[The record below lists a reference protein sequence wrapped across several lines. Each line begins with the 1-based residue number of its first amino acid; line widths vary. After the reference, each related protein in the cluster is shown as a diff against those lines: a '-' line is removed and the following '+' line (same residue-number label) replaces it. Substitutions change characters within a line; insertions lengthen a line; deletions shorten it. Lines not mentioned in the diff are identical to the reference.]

1 MQKWVI
7 SMNKETLEYEL
18 LALIINYPE
27 LLERNILKKEYFF
40 GQDQILFNA
49 ILTEYKKH
57 KVLLVENLSK
67 YSGFNLEYYFQL
79 QTDNLWNTNK
89 EIKFEEL
96 QKGIIDKYKRRRF
109 KEITDTYS
117 GNYEKTIQDLEKLLE
132 INYQENSYI
141 KSEDVMKSLFNE
153 KRQLKLG
160 YEEFDKDLNL
170 SQNDL
175 LIIGA
180 GSGTG
185 KTAFA
190 LNLLLKL
197 CENYQCIYFNMEMSK
212 DILYKRLI
220 AIKTGISLKELNNIK
235 KLNSSDL
242 KKVSVTSSE
251 LENIIL
257 INGSVNTPIVKKNIL
272 NIKTDKH
279 IVVFLDHIGLIKA
292 SGNSLYEKMTNV
304 AKDLRTICLDC
315 NCTIIGLCQ
324 LSRVSQKNNEIPKL
338 QDLRDSGEIEQ
349 SARKV
354 VLLYDEEKDSTNE
367 NHNMKMIIAKNDD
380 GNRVIKDFVFERYT
394 QRFKE
399 VKNE

>member
-7 SMNKETLEYEL
+7 SMNNETLEYEL

-27 LLERNILKKEYFF
+27 LLERNILKKEYFY

-141 KSEDVMKSLFNE
+141 KSEDVMNSLFNE

-220 AIKTGISLKELNNIK
+220 AIKTGISLKDLNNAK
-235 KLNSSDL
+235 KLSSNDL
-242 KKVSVTSSE
+242 KKVSVTSSD

-399 VKNE
+399 VK

>member
-7 SMNKETLEYEL
+7 SMNNETLEYEL

-141 KSEDVMKSLFNE
+141 KSEDVINSLFNE

-197 CENYQCIYFNMEMSK
+197 NENYQCIYFNMEMSK

-220 AIKTGISLKELNNIK
+220 AIKTGISLKDLNNAK
-235 KLNSSDL
+235 KLSSNDLRKISVVSSD
-242 KKVSVTSSE
+242 

-399 VKNE
+399 VK

>member
-7 SMNKETLEYEL
+7 SMNNETLEYEL

-109 KEITDTYS
+109 KEITDSYS

-132 INYQENSYI
+132 INYQENAYI
-141 KSEDVMKSLFNE
+141 KSEDVINSLFNE

-220 AIKTGISLKELNNIK
+220 AIKTGISLKDLNNAK
-235 KLNSSDL
+235 KLSSNDLRKISVASSD
-242 KKVSVTSSE
+242 

-399 VKNE
+399 IK

>member
-7 SMNKETLEYEL
+7 SMNNETLEYEL

-109 KEITDTYS
+109 KEITDTYN

-141 KSEDVMKSLFNE
+141 KSEDVINSLFNE

-197 CENYQCIYFNMEMSK
+197 CEDYQCIYFNMEMSK

-220 AIKTGISLKELNNIK
+220 AIKTGISLKDLNNAK
-235 KLNSSDL
+235 KLSSNDL
-242 KKVSVTSSE
+242 KKVSVASSD

-367 NHNMKMIIAKNDD
+367 KHNMKMIIAKNDD

-399 VKNE
+399 VK

>member
-7 SMNKETLEYEL
+7 SMNNETLEYEL

-49 ILTEYKKH
+49 ILNEYKKH

-117 GNYEKTIQDLEKLLE
+117 GNYEKTIQDLERLLE

-141 KSEDVMKSLFNE
+141 KSEDVINSLFNE

-220 AIKTGISLKELNNIK
+220 AIKTGISLKDLNNAK
-235 KLNSSDL
+235 KLSSNDL
-242 KKVSVTSSE
+242 KKISVASSD

-257 INGSVNTPIVKKNIL
+257 INGSINTPIVKKNIL

-399 VKNE
+399 VK

>member
-7 SMNKETLEYEL
+7 SMNNETLEYEL

-49 ILTEYKKH
+49 ILTEYKEH

-67 YSGFNLEYYFQL
+67 YSGVNLEYYFKL

-141 KSEDVMKSLFNE
+141 KSEDVINSLFNE

-220 AIKTGISLKELNNIK
+220 AIKTGISLKGLNNIRN
-235 KLNSSDL
+235 LSSSDL
-242 KKVSVTSSE
+242 ERVSVASSD

-257 INGSVNTPIVKKNIL
+257 INGSINTPIVKKNIL

-279 IVVFLDHIGLIKA
+279 IVVFLDHIGLVKA

-399 VKNE
+399 VE

>member
-7 SMNKETLEYEL
+7 SMNNETLEYEL

-117 GNYEKTIQDLEKLLE
+117 GNYEKTIQDLERLLE

-141 KSEDVMKSLFNE
+141 KSEDVINSLFNE

-197 CENYQCIYFNMEMSK
+197 CEDYQCIYFNMEMSK

-220 AIKTGISLKELNNIK
+220 AIKTGISLKDLNNVK
-235 KLNSSDL
+235 KLSSNDL
-242 KKVSVTSSE
+242 KKISVASSD

-257 INGSVNTPIVKKNIL
+257 INGSINTPIVKKNIL

-394 QRFKE
+394 QRFIE
-399 VKNE
+399 VK

>member
-7 SMNKETLEYEL
+7 SMNNETLEYEL

-49 ILTEYKKH
+49 ILTEYKEH

-141 KSEDVMKSLFNE
+141 KSEDVMNSLFNE

-220 AIKTGISLKELNNIK
+220 AIKTGISLKGLNNIRN
-235 KLNSSDL
+235 LSSSDL
-242 KKVSVTSSE
+242 ERVSVASSD

-279 IVVFLDHIGLIKA
+279 IVVFLDHIGLVKA

-399 VKNE
+399 VK

>member
-7 SMNKETLEYEL
+7 SMNNETLEYEL

-27 LLERNILKKEYFF
+27 LLERNILKKEYFY

-49 ILTEYKKH
+49 ILTEYKEH

-109 KEITDTYS
+109 KEITDAYS
-117 GNYEKTIQDLEKLLE
+117 GNYEKTIQDLERLLE

-141 KSEDVMKSLFNE
+141 NSEDVINSLFNE

-220 AIKTGISLKELNNIK
+220 AIKTGISLKDLNNAK
-235 KLNSSDL
+235 KISSNDLRKISVASSD
-242 KKVSVTSSE
+242 

-304 AKDLRTICLDC
+304 AKDLRTISLDC

-399 VKNE
+399 VK

>member
-7 SMNKETLEYEL
+7 SMNNETLEYEL

-67 YSGFNLEYYFQL
+67 YRGFNLEYYFQL

-109 KEITDTYS
+109 KEITDTYN

-141 KSEDVMKSLFNE
+141 KSEDVINSLFNE

-197 CENYQCIYFNMEMSK
+197 CEDYQCIYFNMEMSK

-220 AIKTGISLKELNNIK
+220 AIKTGISLKDLNNAKELSSNDLRKISVA
-235 KLNSSDL
+235 SSD
-242 KKVSVTSSE
+242 

-399 VKNE
+399 VK

>member
-7 SMNKETLEYEL
+7 SMNNETLEYEL

-27 LLERNILKKEYFF
+27 LLERNILKKEYFY

-67 YSGFNLEYYFQL
+67 YNGINLEYYFQL

-141 KSEDVMKSLFNE
+141 NSEDVINSLFNE

-220 AIKTGISLKELNNIK
+220 AIKTGISLKDLNNAK
-235 KLNSSDL
+235 KLSSNDL
-242 KKVSVTSSE
+242 KKISVASSD

-257 INGSVNTPIVKKNIL
+257 INGSINTPIIKKNIL

-279 IVVFLDHIGLIKA
+279 IVAFLDHIGLIKA

-399 VKNE
+399 VK

>member
-1 MQKWVI
+1 
-7 SMNKETLEYEL
+7 MNNDTLEYEL
-18 LALIINYPE
+18 LVLIANCPK
-27 LLERNILKKEYFF
+27 LLERSILKKEYFVGEDRIMF
-40 GQDQILFNA
+40 DAF
-49 ILTEYKKH
+49 LTEYKKH
-57 KVLLVENLSK
+57 KVILVENLK
-67 YSGFNLEYYFQL
+67 DYNGMNINYYVELITNDF
-79 QTDNLWNTNK
+79 WHTNK
-89 EIKFEEL
+89 EIRFEEL
-96 QKGIIDKYKRRRF
+96 QKGIIDKYKKRRF
-109 KEITDTYS
+109 KEIIDTYN
-117 GNYEKTIQDLEKLLE
+117 GNYEKTMEDLEKLLE

-141 KSEDVMKSLFNE
+141 KSEDVMNSLWNE
-153 KRQLKLG
+153 KKQLKLG
-160 YEEFDKDLNL
+160 YEEFDKELNL

-197 CENYQCIYFNMEMSK
+197 NRDYQCVYFNMEMSK

-220 AIKTGISLKELNNIK
+220 AIRTGISLKALNNVRN
-235 KLNSSDL
+235 LNPNDL
-242 KKVSVTSSE
+242 EKVSIASGD

-257 INGSVNTPIVKKNIL
+257 INGSINTPIIKKNIL
-272 NIKTDKH
+272 NVKSDKH

-324 LSRVSQKNNEIPKL
+324 LSRESQKSNEIPKL
-338 QDLRDSGEIEQ
+338 QSLRDSGEIEQ

-354 VLLYDEEKDSTNE
+354 VLLYDTEKDSTSDT
-367 NHNMKMIIAKNDD
+367 HNMKMIIAKNDD
-380 GNRVIKDFVFERYT
+380 GSKVIKDFVFERYT

-399 VKNE
+399 VK

>member
-7 SMNKETLEYEL
+7 SMNNETLEYEL

-27 LLERNILKKEYFF
+27 LLERNILKKEYFY

-49 ILTEYKKH
+49 ILTEYKEH

-109 KEITDTYS
+109 KEITDAYS
-117 GNYEKTIQDLEKLLE
+117 GNYEKTIQDLERLLE

-141 KSEDVMKSLFNE
+141 NSEDVINSLFNE

-220 AIKTGISLKELNNIK
+220 AIKTGISLKDLNNAKELSSNDLRKISVA
-235 KLNSSDL
+235 SSD
-242 KKVSVTSSE
+242 

-304 AKDLRTICLDC
+304 AKDLRTISLDC

-399 VKNE
+399 IK

>member
-7 SMNKETLEYEL
+7 SMNNETLEYEL

-27 LLERNILKKEYFF
+27 LLERNILKKEYFY

-49 ILTEYKKH
+49 ILTEYKEH

-109 KEITDTYS
+109 KEITDAYS

-141 KSEDVMKSLFNE
+141 KSEDVINSLFNE

-197 CENYQCIYFNMEMSK
+197 CEDYQCIYFNMEMSK

-220 AIKTGISLKELNNIK
+220 AIKTGISLKGLNNIRN
-235 KLNSSDL
+235 LSSIDLERVSVASSD
-242 KKVSVTSSE
+242 

-279 IVVFLDHIGLIKA
+279 IVVFLDHIGLVKA

-399 VKNE
+399 VK

>member
-7 SMNKETLEYEL
+7 SMNNETLEYEL

-109 KEITDTYS
+109 KEITDSYS
-117 GNYEKTIQDLEKLLE
+117 GNYEKTIQDLERLLE

-141 KSEDVMKSLFNE
+141 NSEDVINSLFNE

-197 CENYQCIYFNMEMSK
+197 CEDYQCIYFNMEMSK

-220 AIKTGISLKELNNIK
+220 AIKTGISLKDLNNAK
-235 KLNSSDL
+235 KLSSNDLRKISVASSD
-242 KKVSVTSSE
+242 

-257 INGSVNTPIVKKNIL
+257 INGSINTPIVKKNIL

-399 VKNE
+399 VK

>member
-7 SMNKETLEYEL
+7 SMNNETLEYEL

-141 KSEDVMKSLFNE
+141 KSEDVINSLFNE

-220 AIKTGISLKELNNIK
+220 AIKTGISLKDLNNSK
-235 KLNSSDL
+235 KLSSNDL
-242 KKVSVTSSE
+242 RKISVASSE

-257 INGSVNTPIVKKNIL
+257 INGSINTPIVKKNIL

-394 QRFKE
+394 QRFNE
-399 VKNE
+399 VK

>member
-7 SMNKETLEYEL
+7 SMNNETLEYEL

-67 YSGFNLEYYFQL
+67 YSGVNLEYYFKL

-109 KEITDTYS
+109 KEITDTYN

-141 KSEDVMKSLFNE
+141 KSEDVINSLFNE

-197 CENYQCIYFNMEMSK
+197 CEDYQCIYFNMEMSK

-220 AIKTGISLKELNNIK
+220 AIKTGISLKDLNNAK
-235 KLNSSDL
+235 KLSTNDL
-242 KKVSVTSSE
+242 KKISVASSD

-257 INGSVNTPIVKKNIL
+257 INGSINTPIVKKNIL

-399 VKNE
+399 VK

>member
-7 SMNKETLEYEL
+7 SMNNETLEYEL

-27 LLERNILKKEYFF
+27 LLERNILKKEYFC

-109 KEITDTYS
+109 KEITDTYN

-141 KSEDVMKSLFNE
+141 NSEDVINSLFNE

-220 AIKTGISLKELNNIK
+220 AIKTGISLKDLNNAK
-235 KLNSSDL
+235 KLSSNDL
-242 KKVSVTSSE
+242 KKISVASSD

-257 INGSVNTPIVKKNIL
+257 INGSINTPIVKKNIL

-399 VKNE
+399 VK

>member
-7 SMNKETLEYEL
+7 SMNNETLEYEL

-67 YSGFNLEYYFQL
+67 YNGVNLEYYFKL

-141 KSEDVMKSLFNE
+141 NSEDVMNSLFNE

-220 AIKTGISLKELNNIK
+220 AIKTGISLKDLNNAK
-235 KLNSSDL
+235 KLSSNDL
-242 KKVSVTSSE
+242 KKVSVASSD

-257 INGSVNTPIVKKNIL
+257 INGSINTPIVKKNIL

-399 VKNE
+399 VK

>member
-1 MQKWVI
+1 
-7 SMNKETLEYEL
+7 MNNETLEYEL
-18 LALIINYPE
+18 LALIINYPD

-40 GQDQILFNA
+40 GQDQIIFNA
-49 ILTEYKKH
+49 ILTEYKERKI
-57 KVLLVENLSK
+57 LLIENLSK

-109 KEITDTYS
+109 KEITDTYN

-141 KSEDVMKSLFNE
+141 KSDDVMNSLWNE
-153 KRQLKLG
+153 KKQLKLG

-197 CENYQCIYFNMEMSK
+197 NENYQCIYFNMEMSK

-220 AIKTGISLKELNNIK
+220 AIRTGISLKALNNIRN
-235 KLNSSDL
+235 LNSNDL
-242 KKVSVTSSE
+242 EKVSIACGD
-251 LENIIL
+251 LESIIL
-257 INGSVNTPIVKKNIL
+257 INGSINTPIIKKNIL
-272 NIKTDKH
+272 NVKSDKH

-324 LSRVSQKNNEIPKL
+324 LSRESQKSNEIPKL
-338 QDLRDSGEIEQ
+338 QSLRDSGEIEQ

-354 VLLYDEEKDSTNE
+354 VLLYDTEKDSTND

-399 VKNE
+399 VK

>member
-7 SMNKETLEYEL
+7 SMNNETLEYEL

-49 ILTEYKKH
+49 ILNEYKKH

-117 GNYEKTIQDLEKLLE
+117 GNYEKTIQDLERLLE

-141 KSEDVMKSLFNE
+141 NSEDVINSLFNE

-220 AIKTGISLKELNNIK
+220 AIKTGISLKDLNNAK
-235 KLNSSDL
+235 KLSSNDL
-242 KKVSVTSSE
+242 KKISVASSD

-257 INGSVNTPIVKKNIL
+257 INGSINTPIVKKNIL

-399 VKNE
+399 VK

>member
-7 SMNKETLEYEL
+7 SMNNETLEYEL

-109 KEITDTYS
+109 KEITDTYN

-141 KSEDVMKSLFNE
+141 KSEDVMNSLFNE

-220 AIKTGISLKELNNIK
+220 AIKTGISLKDLNNAK
-235 KLNSSDL
+235 KLSSNDL
-242 KKVSVTSSE
+242 KKISVASSD

-257 INGSVNTPIVKKNIL
+257 INGSINTPIVKKNIL

-399 VKNE
+399 VK

>member
-7 SMNKETLEYEL
+7 SMNNETLEYEL

-109 KEITDTYS
+109 KEITDTYN
-117 GNYEKTIQDLEKLLE
+117 GNYEKTIQDLERLLE

-141 KSEDVMKSLFNE
+141 KSEDVINSLFNE

-220 AIKTGISLKELNNIK
+220 AIKTGISLKDLNNAK
-235 KLNSSDL
+235 KLSSNDLRKISVASSD
-242 KKVSVTSSE
+242 

-399 VKNE
+399 VK

>member
-7 SMNKETLEYEL
+7 SMNNETLEYEL

-27 LLERNILKKEYFF
+27 LLERNILKKEYFY

-141 KSEDVMKSLFNE
+141 KSEDVINSLFNE

-185 KTAFA
+185 KTAYA

-197 CENYQCIYFNMEMSK
+197 CEDYQCIYFNMEMSK

-220 AIKTGISLKELNNIK
+220 AIKTGISLKDLNNAK
-235 KLNSSDL
+235 KLSSNDL
-242 KKVSVTSSE
+242 KKISVASSD

-257 INGSVNTPIVKKNIL
+257 INGSINTPIVKKNIL

-399 VKNE
+399 VK

>member
-7 SMNKETLEYEL
+7 SMNNETLEYEL

-67 YSGFNLEYYFQL
+67 YKGFNLEYYFQL

-109 KEITDTYS
+109 KEITDAYS
-117 GNYEKTIQDLEKLLE
+117 GNYEKTIQDLERLLE

-141 KSEDVMKSLFNE
+141 NSEDVINSLFNE

-220 AIKTGISLKELNNIK
+220 AIKTGISLKDLNNAK
-235 KLNSSDL
+235 KLSSNDL
-242 KKVSVTSSE
+242 KKISVASSD

-399 VKNE
+399 VK

>member
-7 SMNKETLEYEL
+7 SMNNETLEYEL

-109 KEITDTYS
+109 KEITDTYN

-141 KSEDVMKSLFNE
+141 KSEDVINSLFNE

-220 AIKTGISLKELNNIK
+220 AIKTGISLKDLNNAK
-235 KLNSSDL
+235 KLNSNDL
-242 KKVSVTSSE
+242 KKISVASSD

-257 INGSVNTPIVKKNIL
+257 INGSINTPIIKKNIL

-367 NHNMKMIIAKNDD
+367 NHNMKIIIAKNDD

-399 VKNE
+399 VK

>member
-7 SMNKETLEYEL
+7 SMNNETLEYEL

-49 ILTEYKKH
+49 ILTEYKEH

-109 KEITDTYS
+109 KEITDTYN
-117 GNYEKTIQDLEKLLE
+117 GNYEKTIQDLERLLE

-141 KSEDVMKSLFNE
+141 KSEDVMNSLFNE

-220 AIKTGISLKELNNIK
+220 AIKTGISLKDLNNAK
-235 KLNSSDL
+235 KLSSNDL
-242 KKVSVTSSE
+242 KKISVASSD

-257 INGSVNTPIVKKNIL
+257 INGSVNTPIIKKNIL

-292 SGNSLYEKMTNV
+292 PGNSLYEKMTNV

-399 VKNE
+399 VK

>member
-7 SMNKETLEYEL
+7 SMNNETLEYEL

-141 KSEDVMKSLFNE
+141 NSEDVINSLFNE

-197 CENYQCIYFNMEMSK
+197 YENYQCIYFNMEMSK

-220 AIKTGISLKELNNIK
+220 AIKTGISLKDLNNAK
-235 KLNSSDL
+235 KLSSNDL
-242 KKVSVTSSE
+242 KKISVASSD

-257 INGSVNTPIVKKNIL
+257 INGSINTPIIKKNIL

-394 QRFKE
+394 QRF
-399 VKNE
+399 NEAK

>member
-7 SMNKETLEYEL
+7 SMNNETLEYEL

-67 YSGFNLEYYFQL
+67 YSGVNLEYYFKL

-141 KSEDVMKSLFNE
+141 KSEDVINSLFNE

-197 CENYQCIYFNMEMSK
+197 CEDYQCIYFNMEMSK

-220 AIKTGISLKELNNIK
+220 AIKTGISLKDLNNAK
-235 KLNSSDL
+235 KLSSNDL
-242 KKVSVTSSE
+242 KKISAASSD

-257 INGSVNTPIVKKNIL
+257 INGSINTPIIKKNIL

-399 VKNE
+399 VK

>member
-7 SMNKETLEYEL
+7 SMNNETLEYEL

-27 LLERNILKKEYFF
+27 LLERNILKKEYFY

-141 KSEDVMKSLFNE
+141 NSEDVINSLFNE
-153 KRQLKLG
+153 NRQLKLG

-197 CENYQCIYFNMEMSK
+197 CEDYQCIYFNMEMSK

-220 AIKTGISLKELNNIK
+220 AIKTGISLKDLNNAK
-235 KLNSSDL
+235 ELSSNDL
-242 KKVSVTSSE
+242 RKISVASSE

-257 INGSVNTPIVKKNIL
+257 INGSINTPIIKKNIL

-354 VLLYDEEKDSTNE
+354 VLLFDEEKDSTNE

-380 GNRVIKDFVFERYT
+380 GNRVIKDFAFERYT

-399 VKNE
+399 VK

>member
-7 SMNKETLEYEL
+7 SMNNETLEYEL

-109 KEITDTYS
+109 KEITDTYN

-141 KSEDVMKSLFNE
+141 NSEDVINSLFNE

-220 AIKTGISLKELNNIK
+220 AIKTGISLKDLNNAK
-235 KLNSSDL
+235 KLSSNDLRKISVASSD
-242 KKVSVTSSE
+242 

-354 VLLYDEEKDSTNE
+354 VLLYDEEKDSTND

-399 VKNE
+399 VK

>member
-1 MQKWVI
+1 
-7 SMNKETLEYEL
+7 MNNDTLEYEL
-18 LALIINYPE
+18 LALIVNYPE
-27 LLERNILKKEYFF
+27 LLEKNILKKEYFIGEDRIMF
-40 GQDQILFNA
+40 EA

-57 KVLLVENLSK
+57 KVILAENLNK
-67 YSGFNLEYYFQL
+67 YNGMDINYYFQL
-79 QTDNLWNTNK
+79 ITDNLWNTNK

-96 QKGIIDKYKRRRF
+96 QKGIIDKYKRRKF
-109 KEITDTYS
+109 KEITDTYN
-117 GNYEKTIQDLEKLLE
+117 GNYEKTMEDLKNLLE

-141 KSEDVMKSLFNE
+141 KSEDVMNSLLNE
-153 KRQLKLG
+153 KKQLKLG

-197 CENYQCIYFNMEMSK
+197 NRDYQCVYFNMEMSK

-220 AIKTGISLKELNNIK
+220 AIRTGISLKALNNVK
-235 KLNSSDL
+235 NLNPNDL
-242 KKVSVTSSE
+242 EKVSIASGD

-257 INGSVNTPIVKKNIL
+257 INGSINTPIIKKNIL
-272 NIKTDKH
+272 NVKSDKH

-324 LSRVSQKNNEIPKL
+324 LSRESQKSNEMPKL
-338 QDLRDSGEIEQ
+338 QSLRDSGEIEQ

-354 VLLYDEEKDSTNE
+354 ILLYDTEKDSTSDT
-367 NHNMKMIIAKNDD
+367 HDMKMIIAKNDD
-380 GNRVIKDFVFERYT
+380 GSRIVKDFIFERYT

-399 VKNE
+399 VK

>member
-7 SMNKETLEYEL
+7 SMNNETLEYEL

-109 KEITDTYS
+109 KEITDAYN
-117 GNYEKTIQDLEKLLE
+117 GNYEKTIQDLERLLE

-141 KSEDVMKSLFNE
+141 KSEDVINSLFNE

-185 KTAFA
+185 KTAYA

-220 AIKTGISLKELNNIK
+220 AIKTGISLKDLNNAK
-235 KLNSSDL
+235 KLSSNDLRKISVASSD
-242 KKVSVTSSE
+242 

-257 INGSVNTPIVKKNIL
+257 INGSVNTPIIKKNIL

-399 VKNE
+399 VK

>member
-7 SMNKETLEYEL
+7 SMNNETLEYEL

-67 YSGFNLEYYFQL
+67 YKGFNLEYYFQL

-109 KEITDTYS
+109 KEITDTYN

-141 KSEDVMKSLFNE
+141 NSEDVINSLFNE

-185 KTAFA
+185 KTAYA

-220 AIKTGISLKELNNIK
+220 AIKTGISLKDLNNAK
-235 KLNSSDL
+235 KLSSNDL
-242 KKVSVTSSE
+242 KKISVASSE

-257 INGSVNTPIVKKNIL
+257 INGSINTPIIKKNIL

-399 VKNE
+399 VK

>member
-7 SMNKETLEYEL
+7 SMNNETLEYEL

-49 ILTEYKKH
+49 ILTEYKEH

-67 YSGFNLEYYFQL
+67 YSGFNLEYYFKL

-109 KEITDTYS
+109 KEITDTYN

-141 KSEDVMKSLFNE
+141 KSEDVINSLFNE

-220 AIKTGISLKELNNIK
+220 AIKTGISLKDLNNAK
-235 KLNSSDL
+235 KLSSNDLRKISVASSD
-242 KKVSVTSSE
+242 

-399 VKNE
+399 VK

>member
-7 SMNKETLEYEL
+7 SMNNETLEYEL

-109 KEITDTYS
+109 KEITDTYN
-117 GNYEKTIQDLEKLLE
+117 GNYEKTIQDLERLLE

-141 KSEDVMKSLFNE
+141 NSEDVINSLFNE

-220 AIKTGISLKELNNIK
+220 AIKTGISLKDLNNAK
-235 KLNSSDL
+235 KLSSSDL
-242 KKVSVTSSE
+242 RKISVTSSE

-367 NHNMKMIIAKNDD
+367 NKNMKMIIAKNDD

-399 VKNE
+399 VK

>member
-7 SMNKETLEYEL
+7 SMNNETLEYEL

-49 ILTEYKKH
+49 ILTEYKEH

-67 YSGFNLEYYFQL
+67 YSGVNLEYYFKL

-96 QKGIIDKYKRRRF
+96 QKGIIDKYKKRRF

-141 KSEDVMKSLFNE
+141 KSEDVMNSLFNE

-197 CENYQCIYFNMEMSK
+197 CEDYQCIYFNMEMSK

-220 AIKTGISLKELNNIK
+220 AIKTGISLKDLNNAK
-235 KLNSSDL
+235 KLSSNDL
-242 KKVSVTSSE
+242 KKISVAISG

-257 INGSVNTPIVKKNIL
+257 INGSINTPIVKKNIL

-324 LSRVSQKNNEIPKL
+324 LSRGSQKNNEIPKL

-399 VKNE
+399 VK

>member
-7 SMNKETLEYEL
+7 SMNNETLEYEL

-27 LLERNILKKEYFF
+27 LLERNILKKEYFY

-67 YSGFNLEYYFQL
+67 YRGFNLEYYFQL

-141 KSEDVMKSLFNE
+141 KSEDVINSLFNE

-220 AIKTGISLKELNNIK
+220 AIKTGISLKDLNNAK
-235 KLNSSDL
+235 KLSSNDLRKISVASSD
-242 KKVSVTSSE
+242 

-257 INGSVNTPIVKKNIL
+257 INGSINTPIIKKNIL

-399 VKNE
+399 VK